1 VAQYFTDFNN
11 NPLGGIDVYPAIA
24 EWTPRVWY
32 SIVGWNIIQ
41 DGATRYLAVAINSSR
56 KLATYDNLPDT
67 ADVELY
73 AKIRL
78 VSGDVPSSFFLAA
91 RADKAKNSSNT
102 DSDTHFYYA
111 GVGDNVLEIA
121 KYVNGTETV
130 ITSLALAALPTTGDL
145 CVRFSVIGS
154 ALSVKAWADVDP
166 EPAGWGL
173 TATDTDIPEAG
184 AVGICMNAFTGT
196 VHNYIEY
203 AVGTGAS
210 SAPTAPVPIDFLEL
224 RCAETKTSFVTSGTS
239 LTVSIDPRIQAGD
252 LILVPYYARATINPP
267 AGYTKSGDV
276 IYGIA
281 SQRSGVMWKIADGS
295 EAGTSLTLTQSAA
308 ARMEA
313 LVLAYKTA
321 VDFTFADTVSST
333 GTATTTSLTQTTA
346 NRALSIVFAVNAYAG
361 GNQFVFSMQSASDA
375 VYFLVN
381 TDKHPNT
388 DSNRLQVYSGVY
400 FAPDTQYIE
409 FSIVSTRSWIVTMVN
424 FTEVAGSLVPTLS
437 TVFASSITEFSAVPN
452 VTITV

>member
-1 VAQYFTDFNN
+1 
-11 NPLGGIDVYPAIA
+11 
-24 EWTPRVWY
+24 
-32 SIVGWNIIQ
+32 
-41 DGATRYLAVAINSSR
+41 
-56 KLATYDNLPDT
+56 
-67 ADVELY
+67 
-73 AKIRL
+73 
-78 VSGDVPSSFFLAA
+78 
-91 RADKAKNSSNT
+91 
-102 DSDTHFYYA
+102 
-111 GVGDNVLEIA
+111 
-121 KYVNGTETV
+121 
-130 ITSLALAALPTTGDL
+130 
-145 CVRFSVIGS
+145 
-154 ALSVKAWADVDP
+154 
-166 EPAGWGL
+166 
-173 TATDTDIPEAG
+173 
-184 AVGICMNAFTGT
+184 M
-196 VHNYIEY
+196 
-203 AVGTGAS
+203 
-210 SAPTAPVPIDFLEL
+210 
-224 RCAETKTSFVTSGTS
+224 
-239 LTVSIDPRIQAGD
+239 
-252 LILVPYYARATINPP
+252 ILVPYYARATINPP

-375 VYFLVN
+375 EYFLVN